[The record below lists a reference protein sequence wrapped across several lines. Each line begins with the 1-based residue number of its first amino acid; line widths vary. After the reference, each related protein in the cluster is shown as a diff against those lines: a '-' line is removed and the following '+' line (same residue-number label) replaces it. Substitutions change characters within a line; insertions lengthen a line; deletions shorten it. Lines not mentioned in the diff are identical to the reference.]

1 MGTIP
6 HDHERA
12 ALVHKVRS
20 LSAKRRRALFA
31 LLRKEGVDVSAL
43 DVMAPPPRRA
53 DDPVPLSFTQQRL
66 WFLAQL
72 DGASAAYNIPAAVR
86 LRGRLDRTALVRA
99 LEAVVQRHE
108 ALRTRFAD
116 HDGVPYQH
124 IGDGRDIEVRLE
136 ELADP
141 ADLPLICAGEAA
153 TPFDLERGPLFRAR
167 LLRVSDQEHVL
178 LVTMHHG
185 VSDGWSVGVLF
196 GDLVALYEAYCA
208 GRPSPLEPLPV
219 QYPDYALWQ
228 RRWLAD
234 GVQERQIGYWK
245 KQLTGVDPRLTLPAD
260 RERPAVKTYHGARE
274 VFRCP
279 ADLLER
285 LRTVG
290 ARYDA
295 TLYMT
300 LLAAYTVVL
309 HRCTQQTDIAVGTV
323 VANRNRSEVEG
334 LIGFFANTLVM
345 RTDLSDDPAFCELL
359 TQVRKTALEA
369 YDHQDVPFEAVV
381 DALQAER
388 SLAHSPVFQ
397 TMFVLQEARTGREDR
412 LGELEVLP
420 VEFDVDTTKF
430 DLTLDLRET
439 PEGLDGTVEYNT
451 DLYDRETI
459 RRFVGH
465 YTTLLASVVAD
476 PEERVSALPLLP
488 EAERRRV
495 LVEWNERPA
504 AVAGGGRCVH
514 EWFEEVAAARP
525 GAVAVECEGRS
536 LSYGELN
543 ARANRLAGHLR
554 GLGVGRDVL
563 VAVCVPRS
571 EHMVVALL
579 AVLKAGGAYVPLDPA
594 VPVERLDHVLR
605 DSGPRVLL
613 VDGGVP
619 EGLDPAGVPVVD
631 VRADAGVWA
640 DRPGGD
646 LPLVAGS
653 SSGDLA
659 YVIYTSGSTGTPKG
673 VMVEHRNVTRLFT
686 ATEGWF
692 GFGADDVW
700 TLFHSFAFDFSV
712 WEIWGALLHGGRL
725 VVVPQAVSRSPREFY
740 ELLCASGVTVLNQTP
755 SAFRQLIA
763 AQGEEGAA
771 HRLRVV
777 VFGGEALDVAALKPW
792 MRRGVNRGT
801 RLVNMYGITETTVH
815 VTYRELSWGDLE
827 GSASPIGVRIPDLR
841 VYVLDGRGG
850 PVPVG
855 AVGELYVGGEGVAR
869 GYLNR
874 AELSRERFLPD
885 PFCGE
890 EGARMYR
897 SGDLVRQLPDGSLE
911 YVGRND
917 DQVKIR
923 GFRIELGEIESTLAQ
938 HDAVRS
944 CVVVARE
951 DRPGDKRLVAY
962 LVPEDGH
969 TAGDLRTELARHAG
983 RTLPD
988 YMVPSAFVTLDG
1000 LPLTANGKLDR
1011 RALPAPGIDAY
1022 AQRGY
1027 VAPSTAT
1034 ERALAAVWAE
1044 LLGFDETRI
1053 GAEDN
1058 FFQLGGHSLL
1068 ITVLVARLKERGFD
1082 VPVRSVFSSPTLAR
1096 LAAEID
1102 GGATGPAY
1110 EAPPNLIPAGCER
1123 ITPAMLPLID
1133 LDQDRIDA
1141 VVATVPGGAPNVQDV
1156 YPLASAQEGILF
1168 HHLLDPDSDPYLVS
1182 ILLAADDETVCARFT
1197 EALQALIDRH
1207 DVLRSA
1213 VLTKDLPEPVQVVHR
1228 TARLVVERT
1237 RLDRDRDAEEQAR
1250 ALLARPRRMKVDEA
1264 PLLKLL
1270 IAEAPD
1276 SERRYLLLS
1285 AHHLIED
1292 ASTLRLVL
1300 EELAVHLAGR
1310 TELLAPAPPYRD
1322 FVGQTLHQ
1330 TATDDAETYFR
1341 AALGDVTESTTPFGL
1356 TNVRGDGHAYPHLR
1370 RALPAG
1376 LTGELRAQAQRL
1388 GVSPACLFHAAWACV
1403 AAAASGSDDVVF
1415 GTVLSGRLQGVPAVE
1430 RMLGNFINTL
1440 PLRVRLAGKTVQ
1452 ELVREVDGGLRG
1464 LIAREQSP
1472 LSLAQRCSGLEGDT
1486 PLFSSVINF
1495 RHFEPRHGQDAPSLE
1510 EAGIHWLAETDAIN
1524 YPLTVSLDDFGG
1536 ELSLDLRVDD
1546 AVACEAVADYV
1557 ETALTGIVTALA
1569 ADEGAS
1575 TPALGVAVLPEAERR
1590 RVLVEWNERP
1600 AAVAGGGRCVHEW
1613 FE

>member
-1 MGTIP
+1 
-6 HDHERA
+6 
-12 ALVHKVRS
+12 
-20 LSAKRRRALFA
+20 
-31 LLRKEGVDVSAL
+31 
-43 DVMAPPPRRA
+43 
-53 DDPVPLSFTQQRL
+53 
-66 WFLAQL
+66 
-72 DGASAAYNIPAAVR
+72 
-86 LRGRLDRTALVRA
+86 
-99 LEAVVQRHE
+99 
-108 ALRTRFAD
+108 
-116 HDGVPYQH
+116 
-124 IGDGRDIEVRLE
+124 
-136 ELADP
+136 
-141 ADLPLICAGEAA
+141 
-153 TPFDLERGPLFRAR
+153 
-167 LLRVSDQEHVL
+167 
-178 LVTMHHG
+178 
-185 VSDGWSVGVLF
+185 
-196 GDLVALYEAYCA
+196 
-208 GRPSPLEPLPV
+208 
-219 QYPDYALWQ
+219 
-228 RRWLAD
+228 
-234 GVQERQIGYWK
+234 
-245 KQLTGVDPRLTLPAD
+245 
-260 RERPAVKTYHGARE
+260 
-274 VFRCP
+274 
-279 ADLLER
+279 
-285 LRTVG
+285 
-290 ARYDA
+290 
-295 TLYMT
+295 
-300 LLAAYTVVL
+300 
-309 HRCTQQTDIAVGTV
+309 
-323 VANRNRSEVEG
+323 
-334 LIGFFANTLVM
+334 
-345 RTDLSDDPAFCELL
+345 
-359 TQVRKTALEA
+359 
-369 YDHQDVPFEAVV
+369 
-381 DALQAER
+381 
-388 SLAHSPVFQ
+388 
-397 TMFVLQEARTGREDR
+397 
-412 LGELEVLP
+412 
-420 VEFDVDTTKF
+420 
-430 DLTLDLRET
+430 
-439 PEGLDGTVEYNT
+439 
-451 DLYDRETI
+451 
-459 RRFVGH
+459 
-465 YTTLLASVVAD
+465 
-476 PEERVSALPLLP
+476 
-488 EAERRRV
+488 
-495 LVEWNERPA
+495 
-504 AVAGGGRCVH
+504 
-514 EWFEEVAAARP
+514 
-525 GAVAVECEGRS
+525 
-536 LSYGELN
+536 
-543 ARANRLAGHLR
+543 
-554 GLGVGRDVL
+554 
-563 VAVCVPRS
+563 
-571 EHMVVALL
+571 
-579 AVLKAGGAYVPLDPA
+579 
-594 VPVERLDHVLR
+594 
-605 DSGPRVLL
+605 
-613 VDGGVP
+613 
-619 EGLDPAGVPVVD
+619 
-631 VRADAGVWA
+631 
-640 DRPGGD
+640 
-646 LPLVAGS
+646 
-653 SSGDLA
+653 
-659 YVIYTSGSTGTPKG
+659 
-673 VMVEHRNVTRLFT
+673 
-686 ATEGWF
+686 
-692 GFGADDVW
+692 VW

-725 VVVPQAVSRSPREFY
+725 VVVPQAVSRNPREFY

-1207 DVLRSA
+1207 DVLRTA

-1330 TATDDAETYFR
+1330 TATDDA
-1341 AALGDVTESTTPFGL
+1341 
-1356 TNVRGDGHAYPHLR
+1356 
-1370 RALPAG
+1370 
-1376 LTGELRAQAQRL
+1376 
-1388 GVSPACLFHAAWACV
+1388 
-1403 AAAASGSDDVVF
+1403 
-1415 GTVLSGRLQGVPAVE
+1415 
-1430 RMLGNFINTL
+1430 
-1440 PLRVRLAGKTVQ
+1440 
-1452 ELVREVDGGLRG
+1452 
-1464 LIAREQSP
+1464 
-1472 LSLAQRCSGLEGDT
+1472 
-1486 PLFSSVINF
+1486 
-1495 RHFEPRHGQDAPSLE
+1495 
-1510 EAGIHWLAETDAIN
+1510 
-1524 YPLTVSLDDFGG
+1524 
-1536 ELSLDLRVDD
+1536 
-1546 AVACEAVADYV
+1546 
-1557 ETALTGIVTALA
+1557 
-1569 ADEGAS
+1569 
-1575 TPALGVAVLPEAERR
+1575 
-1590 RVLVEWNERP
+1590 
-1600 AAVAGGGRCVHEW
+1600 
-1613 FE
+1613 

>member
-1 MGTIP
+1 
-6 HDHERA
+6 
-12 ALVHKVRS
+12 
-20 LSAKRRRALFA
+20 
-31 LLRKEGVDVSAL
+31 
-43 DVMAPPPRRA
+43 
-53 DDPVPLSFTQQRL
+53 
-66 WFLAQL
+66 
-72 DGASAAYNIPAAVR
+72 
-86 LRGRLDRTALVRA
+86 
-99 LEAVVQRHE
+99 
-108 ALRTRFAD
+108 
-116 HDGVPYQH
+116 
-124 IGDGRDIEVRLE
+124 
-136 ELADP
+136 
-141 ADLPLICAGEAA
+141 
-153 TPFDLERGPLFRAR
+153 
-167 LLRVSDQEHVL
+167 
-178 LVTMHHG
+178 
-185 VSDGWSVGVLF
+185 
-196 GDLVALYEAYCA
+196 
-208 GRPSPLEPLPV
+208 
-219 QYPDYALWQ
+219 
-228 RRWLAD
+228 
-234 GVQERQIGYWK
+234 
-245 KQLTGVDPRLTLPAD
+245 
-260 RERPAVKTYHGARE
+260 
-274 VFRCP
+274 
-279 ADLLER
+279 
-285 LRTVG
+285 
-290 ARYDA
+290 
-295 TLYMT
+295 
-300 LLAAYTVVL
+300 
-309 HRCTQQTDIAVGTV
+309 
-323 VANRNRSEVEG
+323 
-334 LIGFFANTLVM
+334 
-345 RTDLSDDPAFCELL
+345 
-359 TQVRKTALEA
+359 
-369 YDHQDVPFEAVV
+369 
-381 DALQAER
+381 
-388 SLAHSPVFQ
+388 
-397 TMFVLQEARTGREDR
+397 
-412 LGELEVLP
+412 
-420 VEFDVDTTKF
+420 
-430 DLTLDLRET
+430 
-439 PEGLDGTVEYNT
+439 
-451 DLYDRETI
+451 
-459 RRFVGH
+459 
-465 YTTLLASVVAD
+465 
-476 PEERVSALPLLP
+476 
-488 EAERRRV
+488 
-495 LVEWNERPA
+495 
-504 AVAGGGRCVH
+504 
-514 EWFEEVAAARP
+514 
-525 GAVAVECEGRS
+525 
-536 LSYGELN
+536 
-543 ARANRLAGHLR
+543 
-554 GLGVGRDVL
+554 
-563 VAVCVPRS
+563 
-571 EHMVVALL
+571 
-579 AVLKAGGAYVPLDPA
+579 
-594 VPVERLDHVLR
+594 
-605 DSGPRVLL
+605 
-613 VDGGVP
+613 
-619 EGLDPAGVPVVD
+619 
-631 VRADAGVWA
+631 
-640 DRPGGD
+640 
-646 LPLVAGS
+646 
-653 SSGDLA
+653 
-659 YVIYTSGSTGTPKG
+659 
-673 VMVEHRNVTRLFT
+673 
-686 ATEGWF
+686 
-692 GFGADDVW
+692 
-700 TLFHSFAFDFSV
+700 
-712 WEIWGALLHGGRL
+712 
-725 VVVPQAVSRSPREFY
+725 
-740 ELLCASGVTVLNQTP
+740 
-755 SAFRQLIA
+755 
-763 AQGEEGAA
+763 
-771 HRLRVV
+771 
-777 VFGGEALDVAALKPW
+777 
-792 MRRGVNRGT
+792 
-801 RLVNMYGITETTVH
+801 
-815 VTYRELSWGDLE
+815 
-827 GSASPIGVRIPDLR
+827 
-841 VYVLDGRGG
+841 
-850 PVPVG
+850 
-855 AVGELYVGGEGVAR
+855 
-869 GYLNR
+869 
-874 AELSRERFLPD
+874 
-885 PFCGE
+885 
-890 EGARMYR
+890 
-897 SGDLVRQLPDGSLE
+897 

-1207 DVLRSA
+1207 DVLRTA

-1569 ADEGAS
+1569 ADDGAS